1 MKKLIACLVCVLV
14 LVSAC
19 ITPGAAGAVAA
30 LAAEGEQNSGVDFS
44 ISQVAPTRPVVE
56 KTAGGYNEI
65 DQFYEYYFTDFE
77 PVFVVNINREMKGI
91 TPEELFTYGYSY
103 SSTSDQGPEN
113 EWGVGENHIF
123 RVTVYNSDK
132 SVYGN
137 FNCGVSITEN
147 PIESFT
153 VTAKNQLVEKVGGD
167 FNDAGHYEYDFE
179 SFEPEFT
186 VTLKNGGT
194 ETIPYAQLY
203 NRFGFYYDAWSDQSA
218 KNEWGQGD
226 HEFTVKLGSLTASCA
241 VTVTENPIESFTV
254 AVTNRVTEKTGGYFN
269 AAGYYE
275 YSFFAFNPMFTV
287 KLKTG
292 AEETVPAMY
301 LQEKYG
307 FSYSTVDSQQQGE
320 WGVGKHPVT
329 VIFAGLRV
337 NCEVEITEN
346 PITDFTV
353 TARKK
358 VVLKTGGDYH
368 GYYEYHFES
377 FEPEFTV
384 TLKNGE
390 TETVSA
396 QDFYNKFGF
405 NYSTGSDQSAENE
418 WGEGAHAFTVN
429 VAGITK
435 SCTVT
440 VTKNNF
446 KSITATATK
455 QLVEYSLGYYN
466 GSFHGYSFTDFEPVF
481 TVTYEDDE
489 GNLQTKSAS
498 YNMFYSTFGVS
509 ITEKSNQSDENV
521 WGVGEHEFT
530 VEAGGLSCICK
541 VTITES
547 PIKTVTVNATRP
559 LIENTGG
566 YNNNGFYEYYFYSF
580 KPQFTVTLKNG
591 QVKTVSADDFY
602 NEFGVN
608 AFASSNQT
616 SQNPWRAGK
625 HEFTVFVTGKNYS
638 CPVLVV
644 ETPVKELKA
653 SLKRAVPPNE
663 WYSGEYFCFEVTFKN
678 GQTQKFEDFGFR
690 FGQEYGL
697 DITDFKNTEPGNYK
711 TRVSF
716 LGVTAELAYT
726 VAESPY
732 TVQISGE
739 NELFI
744 TLKNGDKTEQHKVV
758 AYEDRGAGF
767 GSGYGV
773 MKTDKG
779 EEFVCYSEWYCPE
792 ENEENEDLTRDFQLT
807 LFGQKSNKLN
817 GFKWFKAQ
825 NKLST
830 LYDFSLTFDSKK
842 SFAYNGAVTAE
853 NVDAV
858 LSVALYPQ
866 WWDTEGVFELETA
879 KAAVEKYFALNGFD
893 LTTAKCYNKQTGKFL
908 LPPYAMNDIGLNEI
922 TYAAGTG
929 WTFTHQN
936 SDGTVDTLV
945 LGENGLVQ
953 KMAFNQQST
962 AGHKHQFSAAES
974 VDGNF
979 HSTACAECGRFE
991 LSAHHFHGVT
1001 VRKAPTATANGTRVG
1016 YCSECNKE
1024 VEAPIYAA
1032 EFEHYDLSGNGELD
1046 LADAARLAQ
1055 YLAGWYGN
1063 VPANCDYNEDGEVTL
1078 KEAVL
1083 LMRLILNS

>member
-1 MKKLIACLVCVLV
+1 MKKLIACLVCALV
-14 LVSAC
+14 LVGAC
-19 ITPGAAGAVAA
+19 VTPGTAGAVAS

-44 ISQVAPTRPVVE
+44 ISRVAPTRSVVE
-56 KTAGGYNEI
+56 KTAGGYNEK
-65 DQFYEYYFTDFE
+65 DKFYEYYFFDFE
-77 PVFVVNINREMKGI
+77 PVFVVNINHEMKGI

-123 RVTVYNSDK
+123 RVTVYNSDG
-132 SVYGN
+132 SIYGN

-147 PIESFT
+147 PIESF
-153 VTAKNQLVEKVGGD
+153 
-167 FNDAGHYEYDFE
+167 
-179 SFEPEFT
+179 
-186 VTLKNGGT
+186 
-194 ETIPYAQLY
+194 
-203 NRFGFYYDAWSDQSA
+203 
-218 KNEWGQGD
+218 
-226 HEFTVKLGSLTASCA
+226 
-241 VTVTENPIESFTV
+241 
-254 AVTNRVTEKTGGYFN
+254 
-269 AAGYYE
+269 
-275 YSFFAFNPMFTV
+275 
-287 KLKTG
+287 
-292 AEETVPAMY
+292 
-301 LQEKYG
+301 
-307 FSYSTVDSQQQGE
+307 
-320 WGVGKHPVT
+320 
-329 VIFAGLRV
+329 
-337 NCEVEITEN
+337 
-346 PITDFTV
+346 
-353 TARKK
+353 
-358 VVLKTGGDYH
+358 
-368 GYYEYHFES
+368 
-377 FEPEFTV
+377 
-384 TLKNGE
+384 
-390 TETVSA
+390 
-396 QDFYNKFGF
+396 
-405 NYSTGSDQSAENE
+405 
-418 WGEGAHAFTVN
+418 
-429 VAGITK
+429 
-435 SCTVT
+435 TVT

-625 HEFTVFVTGKNYS
+625 HEFTVFVAGKNYS

-773 MKTDKG
+773 VKTDKG

-866 WWDTEGVFELETA
+866 WWDTEGVFDLETT

-962 AGHKHQFSAAES
+962 
-974 VDGNF
+974 
-979 HSTACAECGRFE
+979 R
-991 LSAHHFHGVT
+991 
-1001 VRKAPTATANGTRVG
+1001 RP
-1016 YCSECNKE
+1016 
-1024 VEAPIYAA
+1024 
-1032 EFEHYDLSGNGELD
+1032 
-1046 LADAARLAQ
+1046 
-1055 YLAGWYGN
+1055 
-1063 VPANCDYNEDGEVTL
+1063 
-1078 KEAVL
+1078 
-1083 LMRLILNS
+1083 